1 MPTQSVPTAHG
12 RELALT
18 VYALAQIS
26 IHDRDRYDRY
36 VARFSQLLQRFDG
49 RLLAA
54 DESPVVLEGQWP
66 HQKVILIAFRD
77 QAELQRW
84 ALSPE
89 YQEISK
95 DRVASTTGTVL
106 IVAGLQPW
114 AGDVSSPGR
123 P

>member
-1 MPTQSVPTAHG
+1 
-12 RELALT
+12 LT

-26 IHDRDRYDRY
+26 IHDRERYDSY
-36 VARFSQLLQRFDG
+36 VARFSQLLQRFEG

-54 DESPVVLEGQWP
+54 DESPVVLEGEWA

-114 AGDVSSPGR
+114 TGDITSPGR